1 MSSSILLFVSIRL
14 RFNSVR
20 VSEVHRVEA
29 ARCGVIVGMAGGI
42 CGVVSRK
49 V

>member
-1 MSSSILLFVSIRL
+1 MSLSILLFVSIRL

-20 VSEVHRVEA
+20 VSEVHRVEV
-29 ARCGVIVGMAGGI
+29 ARCGVTVAMAGGI
-42 CGVVSRK
+42 YGVVSHQ

>member
-29 ARCGVIVGMAGGI
+29 ARCGATVAIAGGI
-42 CGVVSRK
+42 YGVVSHK